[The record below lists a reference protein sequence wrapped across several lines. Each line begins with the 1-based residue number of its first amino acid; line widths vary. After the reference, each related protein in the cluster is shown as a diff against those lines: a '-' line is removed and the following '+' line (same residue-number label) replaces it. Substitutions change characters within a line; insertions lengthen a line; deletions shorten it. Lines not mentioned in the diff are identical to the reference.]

1 MFPNWSDCVVV
12 SNGATLSIIGKS
24 LCSED
29 LKVPFVNYWI
39 LQHPSPFL
47 QSAPLSRTPLR
58 PVTAHNVSRVVFAR
72 ALKGLKKQIHLGRT
86 YYLRHFRS
94 RFFANKQERFLFACR
109 LHCPSNEFHF
119 EIRTGILTDSYLCLN
134 K

>member
-1 MFPNWSDCVVV
+1 MV
-12 SNGATLSIIGKS
+12 SSGATLSINWKVSVFGR
-24 LCSED
+24 SESPICKLLD
-29 LKVPFVNYWI
+29 STAPF
-39 LQHPSPFL
+39 
-47 QSAPLSRTPLR
+47 PLSPKCTPLPHTPQSSYR
-58 PVTAHNVSRVVFAR
+58 SQRFPSCFAR

-94 RFFANKQERFLFACR
+94 RFFANKQERFLFACG

-119 EIRTGILTDSYLCLN
+119 EIRTGILIDSYLCFN